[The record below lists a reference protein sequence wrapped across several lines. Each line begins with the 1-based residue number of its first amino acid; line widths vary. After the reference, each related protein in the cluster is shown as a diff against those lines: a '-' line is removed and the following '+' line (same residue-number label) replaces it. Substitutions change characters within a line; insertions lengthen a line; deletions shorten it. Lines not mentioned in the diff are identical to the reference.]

1 MNLLQD
7 PRVKVFI
14 AVIVTT
20 VIAIGIGLIM
30 SRVLTPPPKECKG
43 NTHLDENTNKCVLNC
58 QDGYI
63 NDPVTGECVIN
74 CPDGQVSS
82 KSLTDV
88 TIPGAERC
96 VIACGTG
103 YCDPSTDK
111 TLCQDSFCYK
121 PNCKTTDNELSYCDQ
136 PKLCGTDSSG
146 KKKTTLSSDT
156 TLDKYGC
163 YLNNSVT
170 PKTTTCP
177 SATPNLVTGT
187 GVYSK
192 EHACCKTSEFA
203 IYSKEGE
210 PFCCPD
216 ENDVIIDRVCCPKA
230 QQCTFNGKTVCLTTD
245 QTCTPEG
252 PCKTE
257 NAIGN
262 ALDGYTGCCPFPTS
276 NGECYNMCTYV
287 GTSDTGMK
295 DTCATDSDCDFKS
308 GFSFDGIPT
317 AGGKCD
323 NGKCK
328 LYCGPADS
336 ASQGDITCLNDPNN
350 LQSTCINTSNM
361 CKFTEDNYDPKKNNG
376 AFICNDNTVKPPAS
390 YWNSTSGAPTLT
402 VQAGVE
408 TPKNCTALSCLDR
421 MITKGLLG
429 ATGEITTGGK
439 QRTLPKLSGKSTPSI
454 KDSTCTAT
462 IECNQMQILQ
472 GDKIVDWSNQTID
485 KNSIPFIMTTLKSN
499 VFNGSYSGD
508 GLCNPGATPK
518 SCKFLS
524 NGEFSTYGTA
534 DGVNKLGQTVSGA
547 GCLPASLGNKAQTYN
562 KDQTILCSNVFG
574 TKDGA
579 QSISPNY
586 YCTSWDACCGEGGL
600 ISSSEYPTKC
610 INLANATCSSGV
622 CEYNTDTNGDGI
634 IMTHN
639 ITTAA
644 GSVSSTYLNAAYL
657 SLKNT
662 MSPNWVDTQVGSKSH
677 MNLKYSHAVI
687 VMTYNGQP
695 IGFNSDTN
703 LATVSSDSPINFY
716 YTYYNAQPSGKTV
729 WPYGQIPII
738 KGFFRFGTGPA
749 FDPTVKNKDLGRPV
763 RVNNGLAQRD
773 PTWGGTTMYDHGD
786 VLTLVKVSDKWYLAG
801 AKCFYWKSGLTYGI
815 QQGNG
820 KLIYAQY
827 INNIFQFN
835 TNDPT
840 EATPIDLK
848 YVFSA
853 VPGESTNTDDKF
865 LSGGATVAEMIIQA
879 QTDKTDT
886 GMLKFSNLASLVKS
900 SV

>member
-1 MNLLQD
+1 MSLFDN
-7 PRVKVFI
+7 PKVRVAIV
-14 AVIVTT
+14 VIVTT
-20 VIAIGIGLIM
+20 IIAIGIGLLM
-30 SRVLTPPPKECKG
+30 SRLLTPPPKECKG
-43 NTHLDENTNKCVLNC
+43 DTHLDPNTNKCVPNC
-58 QDGYI
+58 QDGYK
-63 NDPVTGECVIN
+63 NDPITGECIIN

-103 YCDPSTDK
+103 YCDPLTDK
-111 TLCQDSFCYK
+111 TLCQDTFCYK

-146 KKKTTLSSDT
+146 NKKTTLSSDT

-170 PKTTTCP
+170 PKPPICP
-177 SATPNLVTGT
+177 SATPNLVTGS

-192 EHACCKTSEFA
+192 EHVCCKITEFA
-203 IYSKEGE
+203 TYSKNGE

-216 ENDVIIDRVCCPKA
+216 ENDVIINRKCCPEA
-230 QQCTFNGKTVCLTTD
+230 QQCTFGGKTVCLTSD
-245 QTCTPEG
+245 QVCTPEG

-257 NAIGN
+257 YAIGTSGN
-262 ALDGYTGCCPFPTS
+262 YTGCCPFPTS
-276 NGECYNMCTYV
+276 NGDCYNMCTFV
-287 GTSDTGMK
+287 GTDDTGMK
-295 DTCATDSDCDFKS
+295 GTCSTDADCGFKS
-308 GFSFDGIPT
+308 GFSFDGIQT

-336 ASQGDITCLNDPNN
+336 ATQGNITCLNDPNN
-350 LQSTCINTSNM
+350 LQSTCINTSAM
-361 CKFTEDNYDPKKNNG
+361 CEFTENSYNPPTSNG
-376 AFICNDNTVKPPAS
+376 AYICNDNTVKPPAS
-390 YWNSTSGAPTLT
+390 YWKSKSGAPTLT

-421 MITKGLLG
+421 MITKGILG

-485 KNSIPFIMTTLKSN
+485 KNSLTFIMNTLKSN

-534 DGVNKLGQTVSGA
+534 DGVNKLGQSVTGA
-547 GCLPASLGNKAQTYN
+547 GCLPASLGNKTQTYN
-562 KDQTILCSNVFG
+562 KDQTILCSNVFKTIEG
-574 TKDGA
+574 VPTIK
-579 QSISPNY
+579 QNY
-586 YCTSWDACCGEGGL
+586 YCTSWEACCGEGGL
-600 ISSSEYPTKC
+600 ISSSEHTTC
-610 INLANATCSSGV
+610 IPLANAKNSSGV

-634 IMTHN
+634 ISTHN

-644 GSVSSTYLNAAYL
+644 GWPPSSTYLNAAYL

-662 MSPNWVDTQVGSKSH
+662 MSSNWVDTQVGFNSH
-677 MNLKYSHAVI
+677 MNLKYSNAVV

-695 IGFNSDTN
+695 IGFNPHEN
-703 LATVSSDSPINFY
+703 LGTVSSDSPINFY
-716 YTYYNAQPSGKTV
+716 YTYYNAQPSGNTV

-749 FDPTVKNKDLGRPV
+749 FDRTVTNKDLGRPI
-763 RVNNGLAQRD
+763 RVNNRLAKRD

-786 VLTLVKVSDKWYLAG
+786 VLTLVKVSGKWYLAG
-801 AKCFYWKSGLTYGI
+801 AKCFYWKSGWTYGI
-815 QQGNG
+815 QQGDG
-820 KLIYAQY
+820 KLVYGQY

-853 VPGESTNTDDKF
+853 VPHESTNTDDKF
-865 LSGGATVAEMIIQA
+865 LSGSTVKNLISESALDNNY
-879 QTDKTDT
+879 T
-886 GMLKFSNLASLVKS
+886 LSFSKLDGYVRS
-900 SV
+900 SI